1 MGNHEVW
8 LYSRYEELQ
17 QKLIDV
23 GVIVLRNEVIEIK
36 RNEDIVQI
44 AGLDDPDYYDTDTYL
59 HGSIL
64 DRHIKEMNL
73 TDDYCILLSHRPETF
88 DIYLAND
95 IDLVLS
101 GHTHGG
107 QVRIPFLGGY
117 YAPNQ
122 GKWPKYDAGNF
133 TEEIPP

>member
-1 MGNHEVW
+1 M
-8 LYSRYEELQ
+8 
-17 QKLIDV
+17 
-23 GVIVLRNEVIEIK
+23 
-36 RNEDIVQI
+36 
-44 AGLDDPDYYDTDTYL
+44 DDPDYYDTDTYL

-122 GKWPKYDAGNF
+122 GKWPKYDAGKF
-133 TEEIPP
+133 TEENTTMIISRGIGNSIIPIRINNRPEIVIVELVCNK